1 MEQELSRALNN
12 AEHLSVIRFTRHL
25 SLIANNNQ
33 NDPEPKPEGEETTLE
48 RLERYLYGHSLRL
61 ELPEELVEGA
71 RGLIPSSFLSQ
82 LPTSLTVPLAQEE
95 SPEGRGMIKK
105 LVMPFLLGL
114 KFKATA
120 VMPIAIA
127 LIALKTWKAF
137 TLGLLSIVLS
147 AALVIFRLTR
157 PKVLNYEV
165 VVPPAHTH
173 HHIVDEHYQ
182 ARAANDLAYSAH
194 RR

>member
-1 MEQELSRALNN
+1 MCRTLLVVLLAACAAAQTDVLDCLAFGPEGCMEQELSRALNN

-33 NDPEPKPEGEETTLE
+33 IYKQIK
-48 RLERYLYGHSLRL
+48 HSF
-61 ELPEELVEGA
+61 P
-71 RGLIPSSFLSQ
+71 
-82 LPTSLTVPLAQEE
+82 
-95 SPEGRGMIKK
+95 GRGMIKK